1 MVVTKPFIKIKI
13 TERFIFIIFLSCK
26 MALED
31 DLLAELEK
39 QVEPQA
45 AWKLGKE
52 EIQKGTAAIAGKA
65 DYTAETKG
73 PELVDKVKG
82 YATDLYTAMG
92 RQGNGDPDMLAQNLK
107 TALGT
112 QNYGEFRAALG
123 RGDRDEANNLVKTAH
138 VEQLD
143 AAKLQPTIEKIQL
156 APSDTKLAWS
166 KKAVEKVGGTEYMRA
181 AANPETLAQTLV
193 QLKNI
198 ASAYK
203 T

>member
-1 MVVTKPFIKIKI
+1 MKKDI
-13 TERFIFIIFLSCK
+13 SCK

-39 QVEPQA
+39 QTEPEA

-52 EIQKGTAAIAGKA
+52 EIQKGTSAIAGKA
-65 DYTAETKG
+65 DYTTETKG

-107 TALGT
+107 TALDK
-112 QNYGEFRAALG
+112 QYGDFKTALG

-138 VEQLD
+138 VNQLSV
-143 AAKLQPTIEKIQL
+143 AKLQPTIEKIQL
-156 APSDTKLAWS
+156 SPSDTRVAWG

-181 AANPETLAQTLV
+181 ADNPETLAQTLR

>member
-1 MVVTKPFIKIKI
+1 
-13 TERFIFIIFLSCK
+13 

-107 TALGT
+107 TALGD
-112 QNYGEFRAALG
+112 QNYGEFRTALG
-123 RGDRDEANNLVKTAH
+123 RGDRDNANNLVKTAH
-138 VEQLD
+138 VNQLSV
-143 AAKLQPTIEKIQL
+143 AKLQPTIEKIQL
-156 APSDTKLAWS
+156 SPSDTRVAWG
-166 KKAVEKVGGTEYMRA
+166 KKAVEKVGGTEYMKTATDPGELAGLLGKLKSIA
-181 AANPETLAQTLV
+181 AH
-193 QLKNI
+193 
-198 ASAYK
+198 YK

>member
-1 MVVTKPFIKIKI
+1 
-13 TERFIFIIFLSCK
+13 

-65 DYTAETKG
+65 DYTTETKG

-107 TALGT
+107 TALGD
-112 QNYGEFRAALG
+112 QNYGEFRTALG
-123 RGDRDEANNLVKTAH
+123 RGDRDEANNLVKTAL
-138 VEQLD
+138 EQEIST
-143 AAKLQPTIEKIQL
+143 AKLMPIFQKTQL
-156 APSDTKLAWS
+156 APSDTRLAWG
-166 KKAVEKVGGTEYMRA
+166 KKAVEKVGGTDYMRA
-181 AANPETLAQTLV
+181 AANPGELAQILG

-198 ASAYK
+198 ASTYK